1 VVLTEWPEL
10 AACDLRHVAQVM
22 ATPVVLDTRGII
34 DPEPARRAGIDLRS
48 IGHPSLAG
56 PTVPLAATSQI
67 G

>member
-1 VVLTEWPEL
+1 VTRHQRLVVCSIAGASGFLQLPES
-10 AACDLRHVAQVM
+10 
-22 ATPVVLDTRGII
+22 RGII
-34 DPEPARRAGIDLRS
+34 DPEAARRAGIDLRS